1 DLALDEFSG
10 ERRQLIVAAAR
21 PTIHDGEVAAFDKSR
36 LLEALPECIEVRRE
50 RFGRGAAEKS
60 DQRQRR
66 LRAARRGR
74 PPPPAAEER
83 DQVAAFHSITP
94 SARTKNVSEIARP
107 SVLAV
112 LTLTMS
118 SNFVG
123 CSIGRS
129 AGLAPLRMRSTKYA
143 AR

>member
-1 DLALDEFSG
+1 MGLIFRRTVFDHNVLALDEACFLQALAERHHEVRGVG
-10 ERRQLIVAAAR
+10 ERGVPQETNNRHR
-21 PTIHDGEVAAFDKSR
+21 R
-36 LLEALPECIEVRRE
+36 LLRARRE
-50 RFGRGAAEKS
+50 RPRGY
-60 DQRQRR
+60 
-66 LRAARRGR
+66 
-74 PPPPAAEER
+74 AAEER
-83 DQVAAFHSITP
+83 YERASPHSITP

-112 LTLTMS
+112 LRFTIS

-143 AR
+143 ARRYRPRMFTP